1 MACPVSYHTTCL
13 LIPAQPLISKCDL
26 KESHLSP
33 RALFLLNKK
42 IDKEHVKEPF
52 QLQVQRE
59 HSES

>member
-1 MACPVSYHTTCL
+1 MSYHTTCL

-26 KESHLSP
+26 KKSHLSP

-42 IDKEHVKEPF
+42 KNQDHVKEPF

-59 HSES
+59 LSES